1 MDPFKKKKLDEAIV
15 KMTITMNKPFSD
27 VENHFF
33 RKVLFVAEPNYLC
46 PSRTR
51 NTSNFD
57 SMAKKVKKDLEEE
70 ITKDITEAGHRT
82 LTICTDHGTSSDK
95 FRTKKNAVTVAR
107 TTKDFVIK
115 KDTLKLMVCEVPQ
128 TGAQIRKDVKK
139 ALMEGAGW
147 KEGVKINWVTD
158 NEAKQI
164 NARNPAKH
172 QAVGLPTFHVGSCV
186 DHTFE
191 LGAEE
196 STQQCFP
203 MNESVGKVRGLINYI
218 KESSTAKNA
227 LRKIMENAGVEPL
240 AIIQGTSNRWFFKYT
255 EVHRAL
261 LLREHIDTF
270 FDTFDIPATLDK
282 IEEDDWQLLLVY
294 ENALKRVVDSAKLL
308 EGELYPTASSVIPF
322 LDTIFE
328 DLKLMKQSLQGA
340 GKQFVEKLLSNLMRR
355 FQSGYKQLAPYNCLT
370 LLDIRYADLYFNTE
384 DLDKAVFDLSND
396 AVYDEILLNGGGSDE
411 NPVPVLQAVPPQPD
425 PQQDSFTRRR
435 AQLLAA
441 KQVTGV
447 TQQTQHSLPLKEK
460 IKAELTR
467 YLQFRGSLD
476 AKENPNTWWRTH
488 HTQFPILKMFWL
500 AHCAFPATSASAERV
515 FNMDGLILS
524 PCRRSLDPERTGD
537 MILCRDY
544 WLSREGAEEG
554 FQLCPECPNVPN
566 QGACYKISCPKHNRP
581 ANLTSV

>member
-1 MDPFKKKKLDEAIV
+1 MECEYIVIFRKSKMDELEYDSSDDDSQFSVVVENRAGDTDMEVVHMSGDERDLNPDGDADEGRDVVDLTAGGSDGNMNQVQLVMPARKLKEPSPVWICAQRVEGGAKCKFCLRTFKCNLGSTSTITNHLLSKHGDREAVKSMQGAFMKKKEALKVKRLQDQKKKSSNLQPSILNFSKRRGVMDPFKKKKLDEAIV

-51 NTSNFD
+51 NTANFD
-57 SMAKKVKKDLEEE
+57 AMAKKVKKDLEEE

-172 QAVGLPTFHVGSCV
+172 QAVGLPTFHVGKHLYGFYCINDGVFSGLGSCV

-240 AIIQGTSNRWFFKYT
+240 AIIQGTSNQYFK
-255 EVHRAL
+255 
-261 LLREHIDTF
+261 D
-270 FDTFDIPATLDK
+270 
-282 IEEDDWQLLLVY
+282 
-294 ENALKRVVDSAKLL
+294 
-308 EGELYPTASSVIPF
+308 
-322 LDTIFE
+322 
-328 DLKLMKQSLQGA
+328 
-340 GKQFVEKLLSNLMRR
+340 
-355 FQSGYKQLAPYNCLT
+355 
-370 LLDIRYADLYFNTE
+370 
-384 DLDKAVFDLSND
+384 
-396 AVYDEILLNGGGSDE
+396 
-411 NPVPVLQAVPPQPD
+411 
-425 PQQDSFTRRR
+425 
-435 AQLLAA
+435 
-441 KQVTGV
+441 
-447 TQQTQHSLPLKEK
+447 
-460 IKAELTR
+460 
-467 YLQFRGSLD
+467 
-476 AKENPNTWWRTH
+476 
-488 HTQFPILKMFWL
+488 
-500 AHCAFPATSASAERV
+500 
-515 FNMDGLILS
+515 
-524 PCRRSLDPERTGD
+524 
-537 MILCRDY
+537 
-544 WLSREGAEEG
+544 
-554 FQLCPECPNVPN
+554 
-566 QGACYKISCPKHNRP
+566 
-581 ANLTSV
+581 